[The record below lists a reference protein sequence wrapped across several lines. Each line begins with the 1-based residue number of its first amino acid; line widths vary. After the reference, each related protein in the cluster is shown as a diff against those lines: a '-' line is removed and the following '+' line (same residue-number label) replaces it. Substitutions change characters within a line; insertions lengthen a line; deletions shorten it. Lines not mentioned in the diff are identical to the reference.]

1 MKTTNLRRITA
12 AALAA
17 AFILPQTAQAAA
29 PTVETDE
36 AVYINL
42 DYYGLPE
49 ATRIVKGVSL
59 NGHDTFTDYG
69 NYADVYNMST
79 ADQPERAEGAVS
91 WTLDGSAM
99 QRFYYEC
106 IPSADTDI
114 QLPWNFDVSYK
125 LNGVPVEAE
134 KCAGADGLIEMTIHA
149 TPNANASTYYK
160 NNMTLLCATGID
172 MSKALSIDAPGAQ
185 VQSMGTYKIV
195 VFMGLPGEENTFT
208 VRIGSHNFESMGLI
222 MFMAPATLSSLDI
235 LSDMRDIKD
244 RIGDS
249 GDSLYEGLNSM
260 LQTMQSMQ
268 GGLSALSGGLS
279 GINEVRKQLIA
290 DRGKLDPQTDAAL
303 QALEDLAGQSDSLI
317 PELNSMKTTL
327 TSLNATVNSMLGTLE
342 ESTTDVTDYQKLLK
356 NIQTSL
362 DNLNDLLDDLDDA
375 TGSEWIYLSQLQR
388 AAEEL
393 RRDILKLKTELSRMR
408 DRLDETQ
415 KQIDILTYLV
425 NDSSLNDSVRMLL
438 SEMLTNA
445 QANLSHTEKLVK
457 ALEDAL
463 GSLDSMLG
471 STNSLLDEL
480 DDILDVID
488 DYQGLPQDIIG
499 DGKQLTVLADRTLE
513 RIHKLLADI
522 PALTAALN
530 QITADATS
538 AADKSAALLTSLG
551 KTLSASNDLLKTATD
566 NLRAVRSRADASAQA
581 SLDGLISVLD
591 KAAKSNGSSKLENA
605 SDSIHSAFDD
615 AEKDLEE
622 DTNLLNLDAGAALQ
636 SVTSSQNPTP
646 ASLQFILRT
655 REISPDTVDDASSDQ
670 PAEEADE
677 GVLTRIF
684 NVFRE
689 LFRAVYGVFA
699 SDE

>member
-1 MKTTNLRRITA
+1 MKTTKLRRITA
-12 AALAA
+12 AALLL
-17 AFILPQTAQAAA
+17 AFVLPQTAQAAA

-69 NYADVYNMST
+69 SYADVYNMST

-91 WTLDGSAM
+91 WTLDSSAM

-106 IPSADTDI
+106 IPSAETDI

-149 TPNANASTYYK
+149 TPNVNASTYYK

-290 DRGKLDPQTDAAL
+290 DRGKIDPQTDAAL

-342 ESTTDVTDYQKLLK
+342 ESTMDVTDYQKLLK

-425 NDSSLNDSVRMLL
+425 NDSSLNDSVRTLL

-463 GSLDSMLG
+463 GSLDSLLG

-538 AADKSAALLTSLG
+538 AADKSAALLTSLS

-591 KAAKSNGSSKLENA
+591 KAVKSNGSSKLENA

-636 SVTSSQNPTP
+636 SVTSSENPTP

-655 REISPDTVDDASSDQ
+655 REISPDNVDDASSDQ

-677 GVLTRIF
+677 GVLARIF